1 MSSDKSEDECETR
14 SIAALQRR
22 PTYHVT
28 MPRWRAQSVTRW
40 IHTLDGL
47 HMIGRRICRSRGAFP
62 RRHIY
67 SQDKI
72 SKSTK
77 VINHLPSNVY
87 DDMWLEEQRKV
98 EDDLFSLRPVPVN
111 YDLSIDPAIYK

>member
-1 MSSDKSEDECETR
+1 MSSDESEDECETR

-40 IHTLDGL
+40 LHTLDGL
-47 HMIGRRICRSRGAFP
+47 HMISRRVHRSRGAFP
-62 RRHIY
+62 RRRIY
-67 SQDKI
+67 SQDRI

-77 VINHLPSNVY
+77 VINCLPSNVY

-98 EDDLFSLRPVPVN
+98 EDDLFSLRPVHVN
-111 YDLSIDPAIYK
+111 YDLSIDPTIYK